1 MNLIRETFTDK
12 KQESKKLN
20 IAAVGEE
27 DAQKRQRVKKKRQEH
42 AKEKH
47 IKRQKNATK
56 RTISK
61 RVKNNDTKSIN
72 Y

>member
-27 DAQKRQRVKKKRQEH
+27 DAQKRQRVKKKKTRTC
-42 AKEKH
+42 
-47 IKRQKNATK
+47 KRKTYRKTKKRHQKNNQQK
-56 RTISK
+56 G
-61 RVKNNDTKSIN
+61 
-72 Y
+72 